1 MLKTIY
7 PFSFLAL
14 ATLGMALYACSH
26 KTSGTSAP
34 GEKGV
39 PWQFETDPVWSDEF
53 SVNGKP
59 DSLKWGYDV
68 GGGGW
73 GNNELQFYTE
83 GDNALIRD
91 GKLFIEVRKEDKGD
105 RHYTSTR
112 LVSKNK
118 GDFLYG
124 RFEARAK
131 IPKGRGLWPAI
142 WMLPTDWAYG
152 NWPRSGEID
161 IMEEVGFDPDRFHIS
176 MHTEAYNHVKG
187 TQKTATTVIPDATA
201 DFHVFRVDWTPEDI
215 RGFIDD
221 KLIFTFVN
229 EHKTAAEWPFDKRFH
244 WLLNVAVGGNWGGQ
258 KGVDDSIFPAAMQV
272 DYVRVYRLKQ

>member
-1 MLKTIY
+1 MPVSLV
-7 PFSFLAL
+7 FLSDL
-14 ATLGMALYACSH
+14 D
-26 KTSGTSAP
+26 
-34 GEKGV
+34 E
-39 PWQFETDPVWSDEF
+39 QFPIPYIRIITRCI
-53 SVNGKP
+53 
-59 DSLKWGYDV
+59 
-68 GGGGW
+68 
-73 GNNELQFYTE
+73 ELQF
-83 GDNALIRD
+83 
-91 GKLFIEVRKEDKGD
+91 V
-105 RHYTSTR
+105 
-112 LVSKNK
+112 V
-118 GDFLYG
+118 
-124 RFEARAK
+124 
-131 IPKGRGLWPAI
+131 PPAAT
-142 WMLPTDWAYG
+142 P
-152 NWPRSGEID
+152 D

-258 KGVDDSIFPAAMQV
+258 KGVDDSSFPAAMQV